1 MLQAKDIMTRDV
13 ISVDRQ
19 TPVKELARLLVE
31 NNISGVP
38 VIDADGALRG
48 IVTEKDLISRD
59 KKLHLPTVVTLF
71 DAVIYLESEKH
82 FKEDLKKLA
91 ASTVEDIMTS
101 KVVTI
106 SEETSVREIATL
118 MADEGKDLLPV
129 LQAGKV
135 VGIVG
140 KADVVRSM
148 IE

>member
-1 MLQAKDIMTRDV
+1 MLQAKDIMTREV
-13 ISVDRQ
+13 ITVEQQTSVKD
-19 TPVKELARLLVE
+19 LARLLIK

-38 VIDADGALRG
+38 VVNAEGTLCG

-82 FKEDLKKLA
+82 FKEDLKKMA
-91 ASTVEDIMTS
+91 ASTVEDIMVS
-101 KVVTI
+101 EVETI
-106 SEETSVREIATL
+106 LEETTLREIATL
-118 MADEGKDLLPV
+118 MANEGKDLLPV
-129 LQAGKV
+129 LREGKV

-140 KADVVRSM
+140 KADVVRST